1 MDLVDKVM
9 SLLFNMLSRLVIA
22 FIPRSKH
29 LLILVTSAVI
39 LEPKKIKSVT
49 VSIVSPSICHGV
61 MGPDDLNFLRSL
73 RHLGG
78 SIYFSISILFCKYR

>member
-1 MDLVDKVM
+1 MSFNFMD
-9 SLLFNMLSRLVIA
+9 A
-22 FIPRSKH
+22 
-29 LLILVTSAVI
+29 VTIYSDFGA
-39 LEPKKIKSVT
+39 PKIKTIT